1 MVRKIW
7 LPKDTDTSFHVYA
20 CQWTPNAIKFYTDGI
35 LTRKQRVNKR
45 LRLWMYDE
53 MVIILNNGFEAKYL
67 KYLPND
73 FKENA
78 FVIDWVRVYKKSSN

>member
-1 MVRKIW
+1 M
-7 LPKDTDTSFHVYA
+7 D
-20 CQWTPNAIKFYTDGI
+20 
-35 LTRKQRVNKR
+35 
-45 LRLWMYDE
+45 DE